1 LHGEHLP
8 GAHDDILVAL
18 SVVIAI
24 IASFTALDLAG
35 RVRASAG
42 RVRAAWLA
50 AAAVAMGGGIWAM
63 HFIAMLAFVLPV
75 DVAYA
80 PGLTALSLALPIAV
94 TGFGFVLV
102 GGAGTIRPARLA
114 LAGLVMGGGI
124 AAMHYTGM
132 AAIRMPADLSH
143 DALLVAVSVLIA
155 IGAATV
161 ALWLAFRGTTL
172 PVQAAGAVC
181 MGLAIAAMHF
191 TAMQAA
197 AFAPRAAVDGAAG
210 TASFDQAGLALG
222 VAAVTFL
229 ILFLALAAS
238 LMDRRLASL
247 SEREAVALRRSEE
260 EFRTLYRS
268 TPLPLHA
275 LDADGRVVHVSDAWL
290 ELLGRRWEEVIG
302 RPLLDFMEPA
312 CAARRISEHWPRLLR
327 EGALHDE
334 DCGFLAADGRQV
346 TVLLSARV
354 QRDGAGRFL
363 RTLEGMVD
371 ITAHRRAEEALRHAA
386 KMEAVGQLTGGVAH
400 DFNNL
405 LTAILGS
412 LTLLERHVGAE
423 ERPRRLLETARS
435 AVRRGADLSGRLLAF
450 SRKQALRTEP
460 VDANELLRETVPLIR
475 RAIGEAIA
483 LEVELAAGLPPCRA
497 DASQLQ
503 AAVLNLAINARDAM
517 PTGGRLLL
525 GTALRPLGAEALRDN
540 TDAEPGRF
548 VAIAVEDTGHGM
560 PPAVLARAF
569 EPFFTTKEAGKG
581 TGLGLSQVYGFVRQ
595 LGGHA
600 TIESSPGRGTAVT
613 LFLPLAGAAAGA
625 ASGRPEAPAA
635 APEPGGRVLVVDDDA
650 EVLATTAEML
660 REAGWNVSTAGDGRA
675 ALAELDRS
683 AGTLRAMLSDVMMPG
698 GMTGLDL
705 AIEARRRLP
714 GLGVLLTSGYPGAL
728 RQALPPGTEM
738 LPKPFEREE
747 LLARLARLAAGAP
760 PVNARPAPPSAAHPP
775 AAR

>member
-1 LHGEHLP
+1 MHGEHLP
-8 GAHDDILVAL
+8 GAHDGILVAL
-18 SVVIAI
+18 SVVISI

-35 RVRASAG
+35 RVRASNG
-42 RVRAAWLA
+42 RPRLAWLA

-75 DVAYA
+75 AVTYA

-94 TGFGFVLV
+94 TGFGFALV
-102 GGAGTIRPARLA
+102 GSAGALRPARLA
-114 LAGLVMGGGI
+114 LAGLVMGSGI

-161 ALWLAFRGTTL
+161 ALWLGFRGTTL
-172 PVQAAGAVC
+172 PVQVAGAVC
-181 MGLAIAAMHF
+181 MGLAIAAMHY

-197 AFAPRAAVDGAAG
+197 VFAPRAEVDGATGA
-210 TASFDQAGLALG
+210 ASFDQAGLAMG

-229 ILFLALAAS
+229 ILFLGLTAS
-238 LMDRRLASL
+238 LVDRRLASL
-247 SEREAVALRRSEE
+247 SEREAAALRRSEE
-260 EFRTLYRS
+260 EFRTLYRN

-275 LDADGRVVHVSDAWL
+275 LDAEGRVVHVSDAWL
-290 ELLGRRWEEVIG
+290 ELLGRGWEEVIG
-302 RPLLDFMEPA
+302 QRLIDFMEPA
-312 CAARRISEHWPRLLR
+312 CAARRLAEHWPALLR
-327 EGALHDE
+327 DGVLRDQ
-334 DCGFLAADGRQV
+334 DCAFLAADGREV
-346 TVLLSARV
+346 AVMLSARV
-354 QRDGAGRFL
+354 QRDAAGRFL

-371 ITAHRRAEEALRHAA
+371 ITEHRRAEEALRHAA

-412 LTLLERHVGAE
+412 LTLLERHIGEE

-450 SRKQALRTEP
+450 SRKQALRAEP
-460 VDANELLRETVPLIR
+460 VDANELMQETVPLVR

-483 LEVELAAGLPPCRA
+483 LQVELAPGLPPCLA
-497 DASQLQ
+497 DGSQLQ

-517 PTGGRLLL
+517 PDGGRMLLR
-525 GTALRPLGAEALRDN
+525 TAPRQLGAEALRDN
-540 TDAEPGRF
+540 SEAEPGPF
-548 VAIAVEDTGHGM
+548 VAIALEDTGHGM
-560 PPAVLARAF
+560 PPGVLARAF
-569 EPFFTTKEAGKG
+569 EPFFTTKESGKG

-595 LGGHA
+595 LGGHVV
-600 TIESSPGRGTAVT
+600 IESSPGRGTAVT
-613 LFLPLAGAAAGA
+613 LFLPVAEAAALP
-625 ASGRPEAPAA
+625 SLEALARHSVG
-635 APEPGGRVLVVDDDA
+635 PEPGGRVLVVDDDA

-660 REAGWNVSTAGDGRA
+660 REAGWAVLTAGSGPA

-683 AGTLRAMLSDVMMPG
+683 GGTLQAVLSDVMMPG
-698 GMTGLDL
+698 GMSGMDL
-705 AIEARRRLP
+705 AAEVRRRVP

-738 LPKPFEREE
+738 LAKPFEREE
-747 LLARLARLAAGAP
+747 LLARLARLSAAALS
-760 PVNARPAPPSAAHPP
+760 ARPVPPSASHPP
-775 AAR
+775 AVP